1 MRLFAATI
9 SAAIVLL
16 FLSYLA
22 IHQKIKRNVN
32 KKKRREKLIGEL
44 QKSNEANEKLI
55 KLRRNLIQDVTHELR
70 TPLTAISGNAELLL
84 NDTEADSRLRHAQT
98 IHDAAGRMAEMIN
111 SLLVYFRLDS
121 GKETPSVKPFKLCSI
136 VKTLTTE
143 FEPLAKYK
151 GLDFKAEGEADEIVS
166 GDKNRILSIGS
177 NLLSNAIKFTSS
189 GTITLSSDYT
199 DGTFTLSVSDTGTGM
214 AKKQQQR
221 IFIPFERLG
230 NAVTED
236 GFGLGLAIVA
246 DTVKLLK
253 GSIAVESEPGKGSRF
268 TVSLPLPKTGETITG
283 EKKQPCVAFWLPH
296 IGDRQRHPTAQYAT

>member
-143 FEPLAKYK
+143 FAPLAKYK
-151 GLDFKAEGEADEIVS
+151 GLDFKAEGETDEIRRQEPHP
-166 GDKNRILSIGS
+166 KYRRQSIIQCHQIH
-177 NLLSNAIKFTSS
+177 IKRHNHIKLRLYGCHIHLVGIGHGNGNGKKTA
-189 GTITLSSDYT
+189 TADIH
-199 DGTFTLSVSDTGTGM
+199 SV
-214 AKKQQQR
+214 
-221 IFIPFERLG
+221 
-230 NAVTED
+230 
-236 GFGLGLAIVA
+236 
-246 DTVKLLK
+246 
-253 GSIAVESEPGKGSRF
+253 
-268 TVSLPLPKTGETITG
+268 
-283 EKKQPCVAFWLPH
+283 
-296 IGDRQRHPTAQYAT
+296 